1 MTLLDR
7 LKPQYKDLIDQKI
20 DKFPTIIGIIYDHLE
35 SEESLFNLKRGVW
48 TDIRINYQVKVPQR
62 GTRNYLGLSVTINKE
77 L

>member
-35 SEESLFNLKRGVW
+35 SEEYLFNLKWGVW
-48 TDIRINYQVKVPQR
+48 TDIKSFTNADSPYDVFKESNY
-62 GTRNYLGLSVTINKE
+62 
-77 L
+77 